1 RRRARREFCPRRAQY
16 SRYRRPAGTRNQ
28 CLRHPAPSGSGP
40 DQVGARSI
48 GGAPQMSTSDPRH
61 YDLILSPVITE
72 KATIASERN
81 QVMFKVAKHATK
93 PQIKEAVEKLFDVK
107 VKSVNTHVRKGK
119 IKAFKGTVGEQSEVK
134 RAIVTL
140 EEGHRIDVTTGL

>member
-1 RRRARREFCPRRAQY
+1 
-16 SRYRRPAGTRNQ
+16 
-28 CLRHPAPSGSGP
+28 
-40 DQVGARSI
+40 
-48 GGAPQMSTSDPRH
+48 MSTTDPRH

-72 KATIASERN
+72 KATIASEHN
-81 QVMFKVAKHATK
+81 QVMFKVARHATK

-119 IKAFKGTVGEQSEVK
+119 IKAFKGRVGEQSEVK
-134 RAIVTL
+134 RAVVTL